1 MPDSRVRIGLP
12 QHATAQDRLLRER
25 ALAAQRDQFEW
36 VHLPGLPPFCKGV
49 PPSEQFVARQRDRM
63 RYDLYQSLADA
74 ALSSVKWLMRK
85 PGKVRDFSLFYPLRP
100 MPGVAKR
107 WMQDREFARQ
117 RLDGINPFMI
127 QALDEVPE
135 HFPVTDEVVRGVM
148 PDGLSLRALEQEGRL
163 FLVDFASLAD
173 APVNVGCDL
182 AAAMGMFWLT
192 EERSLL
198 PLAIQLGQS
207 PAAAPVIFTPADEPW
222 VWTTAK
228 TFLQEADGNHH
239 EVVSHLTRTHL
250 VMETFWV
257 AASRTLPPQHPLYEL
272 LRYHFTGTIAINDEA
287 RTVMLAAGGPIDS
300 VMAVGAEGAFWLIAQ
315 EYGRWSFTE
324 WSPRADLERR
334 GVLDPERL
342 PGYHFRDDALVLFD
356 AIGRYV
362 EGLLGVYYKSDADV
376 RDDEELRAFV
386 EELQGEDAG
395 RVRGLPTTRGRVVRR
410 SQLFELVQL
419 AIYLVSCEHAAVNNG
434 QYEQFGYIPNTPGT
448 LFLPPPK
455 DKALINEAEFV
466 YFLPMP
472 LGVEEQIGMV
482 ELLSEPT
489 LTPLGTYDDL
499 FFQGSAEARL
509 AVDRFQVDLSD
520 VTIRFDERNAGL
532 EVPYTYLSPPTV
544 GRSIAI

>member
-1 MPDSRVRIGLP
+1 M
-12 QHATAQDRLLRER
+12 
-25 ALAAQRDQFEW
+25 
-36 VHLPGLPPFCKGV
+36 
-49 PPSEQFVARQRDRM
+49 
-63 RYDLYQSLADA
+63 
-74 ALSSVKWLMRK
+74 
-85 PGKVRDFSLFYPLRP
+85 
-100 MPGVAKR
+100 
-107 WMQDREFARQ
+107 
-117 RLDGINPFMI
+117 
-127 QALDEVPE
+127 
-135 HFPVTDEVVRGVM
+135 
-148 PDGLSLRALEQEGRL
+148 
-163 FLVDFASLAD
+163 
-173 APVNVGCDL
+173 
-182 AAAMGMFWLT
+182 
-192 EERSLL
+192 
-198 PLAIQLGQS
+198 
-207 PAAAPVIFTPADEPW
+207 
-222 VWTTAK
+222 
-228 TFLQEADGNHH
+228 
-239 EVVSHLTRTHL
+239 
-250 VMETFWV
+250 
-257 AASRTLPPQHPLYEL
+257 
-272 LRYHFTGTIAINDEA
+272 
-287 RTVMLAAGGPIDS
+287 
-300 VMAVGAEGAFWLIAQ
+300 
-315 EYGRWSFTE
+315 
-324 WSPRADLERR
+324 
-334 GVLDPERL
+334 
-342 PGYHFRDDALVLFD
+342 LFD